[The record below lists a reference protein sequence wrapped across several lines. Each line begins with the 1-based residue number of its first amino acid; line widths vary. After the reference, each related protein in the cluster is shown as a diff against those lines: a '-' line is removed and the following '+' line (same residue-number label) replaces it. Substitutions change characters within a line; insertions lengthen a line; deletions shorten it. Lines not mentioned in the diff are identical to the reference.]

1 MIITRKKPPEQLL
14 AMLAGV
20 HRVALA
26 GCKSCATACQTG
38 GEKELAEMT
47 AFLQE
52 HGFEVVGTILPDEC
66 CHMLLVKRDIKA
78 LRDSGAEAIVGMACG
93 DGVQTVAEHVQIPV
107 FPANDTLFLG
117 QIERAGVFHEA
128 CRMCGDC
135 MLGQTGGICPI
146 TQCAKSLV
154 HGPCGGQRNGR
165 CEVNPENRCAWIR
178 IYERLKDIDRLDLL
192 DADRADKNYRSTA
205 WPQAHSLRD
214 GMKKGGKV

>member
-93 DGVQTVAEHVQIPV
+93 DGVQTVAEHVHIPV

-128 CRMCGDC
+128 CRMCGAC
-135 MLGQTGGICPI
+135 MLGQT
-146 TQCAKSLV
+146 
-154 HGPCGGQRNGR
+154 NGR

>member
-1 MIITRKKPPEQLL
+1 MIITKKKPPEALL
-14 AMLAGV
+14 AMLKGFR
-20 HRVALA
+20 RVALV
-26 GCKSCATACQTG
+26 GCGNCATACQTG
-38 GEKELAEMT
+38 GEKELEQMRQ
-47 AFLQE
+47 FLE
-52 HGFEVVGTILPDEC
+52 ENGFEVVGAVIPEEC
-66 CHMLLVKRDIKA
+66 CHMLLVKRDLKP

-93 DGVQTVAEHVQIPV
+93 DGVQTVADNVKLPV
-107 FPANDTLFLG
+107 LPANDTLFLG
-117 QIERAGVFHEA
+117 QIERAGMFREA
-128 CRMCGDC
+128 CKMCGDC
-135 MLGQTGGICPI
+135 MLDKTAGICPI

>member
-1 MIITRKKPPEQLL
+1 
-14 AMLAGV
+14 
-20 HRVALA
+20 
-26 GCKSCATACQTG
+26 
-38 GEKELAEMT
+38 
-47 AFLQE
+47 
-52 HGFEVVGTILPDEC
+52 
-66 CHMLLVKRDIKA
+66 
-78 LRDSGAEAIVGMACG
+78 MACG
-93 DGVQTVAEHVQIPV
+93 DGVQTVAEHVHIPV

-154 HGPCGGQRNGR
+154 HGPCGGQGNGR

>member
-93 DGVQTVAEHVQIPV
+93 DGVQTVAEHVHIPV

-135 MLGQTGGICPI
+135 MLGQTGGICPV

-165 CEVNPENRCAWIR
+165 CEVNPENECAWLR
-178 IYERLKDIDRLDLL
+178 IYRKLKELDRLDLL
-192 DADRADKNYRSTA
+192 EADRADKDYRSTA
-205 WPQAHSLRD
+205 YPQAHSLREIR
-214 GMKKGGKV
+214 KKGGTP

>member
-1 MIITRKKPPEQLL
+1 MIVTRKKPPEALL
-14 AMLAGV
+14 AMLRGFR
-20 HRVALA
+20 RVALV
-26 GCKSCATACQTG
+26 GCGSCAAACQTG
-38 GEKELAEMT
+38 GEKELVQLRQ
-47 AFLQE
+47 FLE
-52 HGFEVVGTILPDEC
+52 AHGFAVVGTALPEEC
-66 CHMLLVKRDIKA
+66 CHMLLVRRDLKP
-78 LRDSGAEAIVGMACG
+78 LRECGAEAIVGLACG
-93 DGVQTVAEHVQIPV
+93 DGVQTVADNVKLPV

>member
-66 CHMLLVKRDIKA
+66 CHMLLVKRDYN
-78 LRDSGAEAIVGMACG
+78 L
-93 DGVQTVAEHVQIPV
+93 IP
-107 FPANDTLFLG
+107 N
-117 QIERAGVFHEA
+117 
-128 CRMCGDC
+128 
-135 MLGQTGGICPI
+135 
-146 TQCAKSLV
+146 
-154 HGPCGGQRNGR
+154 
-165 CEVNPENRCAWIR
+165 
-178 IYERLKDIDRLDLL
+178 
-192 DADRADKNYRSTA
+192 
-205 WPQAHSLRD
+205 
-214 GMKKGGKV
+214 

>member
-93 DGVQTVAEHVQIPV
+93 DGVQMGLIQ
-107 FPANDTLFLG
+107 
-117 QIERAGVFHEA
+117 
-128 CRMCGDC
+128 
-135 MLGQTGGICPI
+135 
-146 TQCAKSLV
+146 
-154 HGPCGGQRNGR
+154 
-165 CEVNPENRCAWIR
+165 
-178 IYERLKDIDRLDLL
+178 
-192 DADRADKNYRSTA
+192 YRSLEFAHTFPPFFIPSRRLCA
-205 WPQAHSLRD
+205 CGQAVLR
-214 GMKKGGKV
+214 

>member
-38 GEKELAEMT
+38 GEKEVEEMK
-47 AFLQE
+47 AWLQE
-52 HGFEVVGTILPDEC
+52 QGFEVVGTVLPEEC

-78 LRDSGAEAIVGMACG
+78 LRDCGAEAIVGMACG
-93 DGVQTVAEHVQIPV
+93 DGVQTVAANVKIPV

-117 QIERAGVFHEA
+117 QVERAGVFHEA
-128 CRMCGDC
+128 CKMCGDC
-135 MLGQTGGICPI
+135 ILGQTGGICPV

-154 HGPCGGQRNGR
+154 HGPCGGQKNGR
-165 CEVNPENRCAWIR
+165 CEVNPDNECAWIR
-178 IYERLKDIDRLDLL
+178 IYNKLNEIGRPETLAQERE
-192 DADRADKNYRSTA
+192 DKNYQNVAYPRT
-205 WPQAHSLRD
+205 HSLRD
-214 GMKKGGKV
+214 TNKKGR

>member
-93 DGVQTVAEHVQIPV
+93 DGVQTVAEHVHIPV

-117 QIERAGVFHEA
+117 QIERAGVFREA

-135 MLGQTGGICPI
+135 MLDKTAGICPV

-154 HGPCGGQRNGR
+154 HGPCGG
-165 CEVNPENRCAWIR
+165 
-178 IYERLKDIDRLDLL
+178 
-192 DADRADKNYRSTA
+192 
-205 WPQAHSLRD
+205 
-214 GMKKGGKV
+214 

>member
-26 GCKSCATACQTG
+26 GCKSCATAC
-38 GEKELAEMT
+38 
-47 AFLQE
+47 
-52 HGFEVVGTILPDEC
+52 
-66 CHMLLVKRDIKA
+66 
-78 LRDSGAEAIVGMACG
+78 
-93 DGVQTVAEHVQIPV
+93 
-107 FPANDTLFLG
+107 
-117 QIERAGVFHEA
+117 
-128 CRMCGDC
+128 
-135 MLGQTGGICPI
+135 QTGGICPI

>member
-1 MIITRKKPPEQLL
+1 MDTRLSLPFSRSTDRSII
-14 AMLAGV
+14 
-20 HRVALA
+20 
-26 GCKSCATACQTG
+26 
-38 GEKELAEMT
+38 
-47 AFLQE
+47 
-52 HGFEVVGTILPDEC
+52 
-66 CHMLLVKRDIKA
+66 VKRDIKA

-93 DGVQTVAEHVQIPV
+93 DGVQTVAEHVHIPV